1 MKDYVMNR
9 SASSPA
15 VCRRSEKSLAA
26 ALMLAGLRI
35 TIGWHFLYEGVAK
48 WMQPDWSAG
57 GYLEASRW
65 LLADLYHW
73 MASNAAVLKVVNL
86 LNI

>member
-57 GYLEASRW
+57 GYL
-65 LLADLYHW
+65 LADLYHW